1 MPPDVPP
8 PPRFDRATW
17 LSLLVVATAAFF
29 TYFYYFD
36 YPAVPFWDERYY
48 IVDAQKYIH
57 GVYFVDLHPPLGK
70 LLVALGE
77 RLFGANADT
86 TQFLNVTYWATTVPE
101 GFSFAGFRFFPV
113 LLAWLTAPL
122 LFLLF
127 FTIAR
132 SRVLAMLLC
141 GLYIFDN
148 ALVVHLRGA
157 MLEGPLLFF
166 TVLLLVA
173 AVWLLGTP
181 PAARR
186 RLRTLALVMG
196 IALGCVLT
204 TKSIGVAM
212 VWVPI
217 AAAWGLRRERRRALE
232 CLAIAALVSVVVVLA
247 VWEIHFTLARHL
259 NPALQEQGFYQ
270 TPSPAA
276 RAFLQSSQR
285 VPIAAFPAL
294 LGEAFRYARWYD
306 SARPQIDFC
315 RTDEKAS
322 PFWMWPIGARS
333 VAYWWD
339 TDDGGKSFR
348 YLYLQVNPVVWWTA
362 LAGLIAAVSLLVGS
376 AIAPPAKPLK
386 HRFLLTMFTGLYVA
400 YFVPFRWIH
409 GVMFL
414 YHYFIP
420 LILSFVL
427 LALVIDEITQ
437 LGSRTITMGHKQ
449 TALALWLAAA
459 VTCFWFYKPM
469 TYYER
474 PLTPE
479 ALQRRAIVALWD
491 LRCITCPHADGLCT
505 SAQK

>member
-1 MPPDVPP
+1 MPEVPP

-17 LSLLVVATAAFF
+17 LALLVVSAAAFF
-29 TYFYYFD
+29 TYLYYYD

-57 GVYFVDLHPPLGK
+57 GIYFVDLHPPLGK

-77 RLFGANADT
+77 RFFGRNADT
-86 TQFLNVTYWATTVPE
+86 SQFLNVTYWATTYPE
-101 GFSFAGFRFFPV
+101 GFSFAGFRLFPV

-127 FTIAR
+127 FTITR
-132 SRVLAMLLC
+132 NRVLAVLFC
-141 GLYIFDN
+141 GLYVFDN

-166 TVLLLVA
+166 TVLLLLA
-173 AVWLLGTP
+173 SVWLLGTP
-181 PAARR
+181 LDARR
-186 RLRTLALVMG
+186 RLRNLAVVMG

-204 TKSIGVAM
+204 TKSIGIVL

-217 AAAWGLRRERRRALE
+217 AAAWGLRRDRRRALE
-232 CLAIAALVSVVVVLA
+232 CLAITALVSGIVVLS
-247 VWEIHFTLARHL
+247 VWEIHFSIARRL

-276 RAFLQSSQR
+276 RAFLEGSQR

-294 LGEAFRYARWYD
+294 LGEALRYAQWYD
-306 SARPQIDFC
+306 SARPEIDFC
-315 RTDEKAS
+315 RSDEKAS

-333 VAYWWD
+333 VSYWWD

-376 AIAPPAKPLK
+376 VMAPPAKPLK
-386 HRFLLTMFTGLYVA
+386 HKFLLTTFVALYGL

-427 LALVIDEITQ
+427 LAIVVDEI
-437 LGSRTITMGHKQ
+437 SRIGRFAITMKHKQ
-449 TALALWLAAA
+449 TAAA
-459 VTCFWFYKPM
+459 VWLVAAFASFWFYKPM

-474 PLTPE
+474 PMTPE
-479 ALQRRAIVALWD
+479 DLQRRAIVALWD

-505 SAQK
+505 SPQK